1 MVEFPKEYRAL
12 MNTKM
17 EVSLQSFSQV
27 EKDRTSHGS
36 DGNEGEKRQGSGKRS
51 SNGAFQEQNNEGEQV
66 SPKDNMHS
74 VESNDTKT
82 SEHSG
87 EASQRMREQP
97 ETVGSKCGIGAQ
109 EANMEAIELKRV
121 NGKVGLNL
129 KKVPGRPYYIHSV
142 ARSTMTEQ
150 IVEAGDYVHSID
162 GNRIEFLDA
171 EVVENMLKGQTGSSL
186 SLLISR
192 NDFVETTC
200 LSSSFG
206 LGLAMDEVESSSKT
220 RRIKKLVVSDV
231 ASLSSLRNLIK
242 KGDEITQFDGRA
254 VSEMGSAEIAAFVAG
269 EKGSKISIT
278 YRQARTK

>member
-1 MVEFPKEYRAL
+1 
-12 MNTKM
+12 
-17 EVSLQSFSQV
+17 
-27 EKDRTSHGS
+27 
-36 DGNEGEKRQGSGKRS
+36 
-51 SNGAFQEQNNEGEQV
+51 
-66 SPKDNMHS
+66 
-74 VESNDTKT
+74 
-82 SEHSG
+82 
-87 EASQRMREQP
+87 
-97 ETVGSKCGIGAQ
+97 
-109 EANMEAIELKRV
+109 
-121 NGKVGLNL
+121 
-129 KKVPGRPYYIHSV
+129 
-142 ARSTMTEQ
+142 MTEQ

-162 GNRIEFLDA
+162 GNRSLSISQTTSFFLTMFRSRAEFLDA
-171 EVVENMLKGQTGSSL
+171 EVVENMLKGQTGSSV